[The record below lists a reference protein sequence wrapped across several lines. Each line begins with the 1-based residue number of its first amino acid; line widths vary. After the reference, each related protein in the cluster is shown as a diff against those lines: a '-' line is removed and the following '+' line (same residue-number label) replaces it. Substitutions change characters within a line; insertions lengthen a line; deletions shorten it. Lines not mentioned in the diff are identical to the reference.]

1 MKKILFITLA
11 LLMVSSSAFAITTP
25 VAADQ
30 KNATDDSNL
39 GREHIDIIVRSFP
52 DDSSSTKLG
61 GTNSQ
66 IASEGAVV
74 IWATQSRAIIGR
86 DVTFIAKA
94 DSPLVAGII
103 VESGG
108 IASGS
113 FGRMRIYGYFDDVI
127 AADSTDAVAVG
138 SQLGTSAIVGQVG
151 ASAGSG
157 VATTGVCFDAGSGSD
172 GAEVQAMIN
181 VCN

>member
-1 MKKILFITLA
+1 MKKILFFTLA
-11 LLMVSSSAFAITTP
+11 LLIVSTNAFAIITP

-30 KNATDDSNL
+30 KAATDDDNR
-39 GREHIDIIVRSFP
+39 GREHIDIIVRNFQ
-52 DDSSSTKLG
+52 DDRIGTSLS
-61 GTNSQ
+61 GTNYQ

-74 IWATQSRAIIGR
+74 IWATQSAAIIGR
-86 DVTFIAKA
+86 DVTFIDKI

-108 IASGS
+108 IASGA

-138 SQLGTSAIVGQVG
+138 TQLGTSAIVGQVG

-157 VATTGVCFDAGSGSD
+157 VATVGVCFDAGSGSD
-172 GAEVQAMIN
+172 GAEIQAMIN